1 MENNY
6 IIIFIIC
13 ILLMIEQI
21 FSEENQKNNNEYNI
35 KFDKIIFKSPKNIN
49 FEVKECTEEISSK
62 IKNPETQIYIP
73 EIKFENVLIDNMVE
87 ELNDEKI
94 AGCLKYFVSLDQS
107 NNNENNNNNIIL
119 TPAISNE
126 KMVEMPDYCVKEYN
140 ELYKSFNEEFLN
152 LLIKNDG
159 KFHMTMNYK
168 EGTFNIDFDIDKV
181 NQEIVDNDKTKNESY
196 DDELEQYYLKSRKD
210 CVEYGLKSSDE
221 NLIVCTKYE

>member
-1 MENNY
+1 M
-6 IIIFIIC
+6 
-13 ILLMIEQI
+13 Q
-21 FSEENQKNNNEYNI
+21 
-35 KFDKIIFKSPKNIN
+35 NIN
-49 FEVKECTEEISSK
+49 FEGKECTEKISSK
-62 IKNPETQIYIP
+62 IKNLETQIYIP
-73 EIKFENVLIDNMVE
+73 EIKFENVLIDNIVE

-94 AGCLKYFVSLDQS
+94 AGCLKYFISLDQS

-140 ELYKSFNEEFLN
+140 KLCESFNEEFLN

>member
-21 FSEENQKNNNEYNI
+21 FSEENQKNNNANNI
-35 KFDKIIFKSPKNIN
+35 KFDKIIFKLPKNIN
-49 FEVKECTEEISSK
+49 FEGKECTE
-62 IKNPETQIYIP
+62 YIP

>member
-21 FSEENQKNNNEYNI
+21 FSEENQKNNNANNI

-49 FEVKECTEEISSK
+49 FEGKECTQEAK
-62 IKNPETQIYIP
+62 IYIP
-73 EIKFENVLIDNMVE
+73 VLKFENVLIDNMVE